1 MPLAGMR
8 YSMPDVGSGKYFEPL
23 LRYDASFAGDPSR
36 KSINNLQFAPE
47 VNSSF
52 PDGWFLAFYPEP
64 DIRWNF
70 GRRSPVRPGVCFCLS
85 TPALDANSPKR

>member
-8 YSMPDVGSGKYFEPL
+8 YSMPDVGSGMYFEPL

-47 VNSSF
+47 VNFMNPLISKGLENGVF
-52 PDGWFLAFYPEP
+52 
-64 DIRWNF
+64 
-70 GRRSPVRPGVCFCLS
+70 SPSDRGYEREFAWP
-85 TPALDANSPKR
+85 